1 LFLALGVVAAVLCFY
16 QWTVTSNSPDSQPLL
31 AGPQG
36 DYYQLLTDSLLHG
49 HLYLDVAPD
58 PILLR
63 ARDPFDP
70 RQRIGAVLPHDVSF
84 HGGHFYIYYGVT
96 PVLLLR
102 LPWRV
107 ATGHDL
113 PQNYSVLIFVA
124 AGYLA
129 AAGTWFAL
137 RRRYF
142 PESGT
147 LALLSGL
154 AALGLASMTHAVLR
168 RSSIWE
174 EPIAAGYCCAML
186 MVLCLYR
193 ALHSSRRA
201 AWLAAA
207 GLCLGLAIGARPN
220 YAVAAPV
227 LLVPLFWDWRH
238 GRRDRPGS
246 RWPDGIWWGR
256 AAALAGA
263 FGAVGLGLAW
273 YNYARFGSPL
283 ELGTSYMF
291 TNPYGSAGRNLGLR
305 FLGFNAYVYYLAPA
319 QWSRYFPFAKMIHSP
334 PLPSGYSGMEFV
346 YGLLP
351 NFPFIGLALLAPLAW
366 WRRPGAD
373 GETLREFAVAVAA
386 LFLTVGGLLV
396 FFLSATAR
404 YMVDFAPALML
415 LAGLGLLGVER
426 AAPRNLRTPVRV
438 LAAAAAAFSGFVG
451 IMLNVELHDLLRQSN
466 PAAYRRLAHAFDTP
480 VAATER
486 LAGTRHGPLELSLQ
500 FPRRAAGTIEPLVT
514 TGWEYE
520 SDFLFVRYL
529 EGDLLQLGFDHA
541 NQPVIWGP
549 ALEVARERS
558 HQLEVQMGSLFP
570 PVGSPFFDRMSR
582 FAAAGFTRWL
592 RVTLDGQPVFD
603 RIQDCYDASP
613 GCIYLGGSPLQP
625 PDFGR
630 RFSGRLVSAHLG
642 PIAFAPPLRPGYGTY
657 EMTLVLPENFPL
669 ALPLVTSGRTGR
681 ADILLV
687 RQVGPGKVRFGY
699 DHWGIGSWESGD
711 VPMASGVRHIL
722 RVALPGLR
730 SPDSAP
736 EPGPNLR
743 LDLDGRPVWARDVPF
758 YPERPEAFSFGENH
772 LGASTC
778 DTDFTGVILEVRRL

>member
-1 LFLALGVVAAVLCFY
+1 LFLALAVVTAVLCFY
-16 QWTVTSNSPDSQPLL
+16 QWTVTSNSPESQPLL
-31 AGPQG
+31 AGAQG
-36 DYYQLLTDSLLHG
+36 DYYQLLTDSFLHG
-49 HLYLDVAPD
+49 HLYLDLAPD

-63 ARDPFDP
+63 ARDPFDA
-70 RQRIGAVLPHDVSF
+70 RQRAGAVLPHDVSF

-107 ATGHDL
+107 ATGRDL
-113 PQNYSVLIFVA
+113 PQNYAVLIFVA
-124 AGYLA
+124 VGYLA

-142 PESGT
+142 PESGS
-147 LALLSGL
+147 LALLGGL
-154 AALGLASMTHAVLR
+154 TVLGLASMTHAVLR

-186 MVLCLYR
+186 MILSLYQ

-207 GLCLGLAIGARPN
+207 GLWLALAIGARPN

-227 LLVPLFWDWRH
+227 LLVPLFWDWRRA
-238 GRRDRPGS
+238 RRARSGS
-246 RWPDGIWWGR
+246 YWPDGIWWRR
-256 AAALAGA
+256 AAALVGA
-263 FGAVGLGLAW
+263 FAVVGLGLAW
-273 YNYARFGSPL
+273 YNYARFGSPV

-305 FLGFNAYVYYLAPA
+305 FFGFNAYVYYLAPA

-334 PLPSGYSGMEFV
+334 PMPSGYSGMEFV

-351 NFPFIGLALLAPLAW
+351 NFPFVGAALLAPLAW
-366 WRRPGAD
+366 RRRPE
-373 GETLREFAVAVAA
+373 GEGESLRMFTAAVTV
-386 LFLTVGGLLV
+386 LFLTVGALLV

-404 YMVDFAPALML
+404 YMVDFAPALMM
-415 LAGLGLLGVER
+415 LAGVGLLGAER
-426 AAPRNLRTPVRV
+426 ACAEGVRTVVRTV
-438 LAAAAAAFSGFVG
+438 AVAAAAVSVFVG
-451 IMLNVELHDLLRQSN
+451 IMVNFELHDLLRQSN
-466 PAAYRRLAHAFDTP
+466 PAAYRRLAHFFDTP
-480 VAATER
+480 VAAIER
-486 LAGTRHGPLELSLQ
+486 LAGTRHGPLELTLQ
-500 FPRRAAGTIEPLVT
+500 FPRRPAGTIEPLVT

-529 EGDLLQLGFDHA
+529 EGDSLQLGFDHA
-541 NQPVIWGP
+541 TQPVIWSP
-549 ALEVARERS
+549 VLAIARERP

-570 PVGSPFFDRMSR
+570 PVGNPFFDRMSH
-582 FAAAGFTRWL
+582 FAATGFMRWL

-613 GCIYLGGSPLQP
+613 GSIFVGGSPKQP

-630 RFSGRLVSAHLG
+630 RFSGQLVSTQIG
-642 PIAFAPPLRPGYGTY
+642 SIAFAPPLEPGYGRY
-657 EMTLVLPENFPL
+657 DLTLVLPEDFPL

-699 DHWGIGSWESGD
+699 DHWGVGSWESGD
-711 VPMASGVRHIL
+711 VSMASGVKHIV
-722 RVALPGLR
+722 RVTLPGL
-730 SPDSAP
+730 SDPESAP
-736 EPGPNLR
+736 HAGPNLQ
-743 LDLDGRPVWARDVPF
+743 LDLDGHQAWARDVPF
-758 YPERPEAFSFGENH
+758 YPVPPKEFAFGENH

-778 DTDFTGVILEVRRL
+778 DTEFTGVLLDVKRL